1 VQNYRSGV
9 VEQLGIDYESVKTR
23 KPDIIYAS
31 LNAFGDQGPWEHQ
44 PGYEEVAQALTGM
57 QMRFGGKDKPILWPY
72 GVVNDYGT
80 GFAGAFGDVM
90 ALIVKASTGNGQHI
104 TSALARTAGTLQ
116 SANLIDYAGKSWDEP
131 TGPDAR
137 GFGPLQRLASASV
150 EP

>member
-57 QMRFGGKDKPILWPY
+57 QMRFGGKDKPIL
-72 GVVNDYGT
+72 
-80 GFAGAFGDVM
+80 
-90 ALIVKASTGNGQHI
+90 
-104 TSALARTAGTLQ
+104 
-116 SANLIDYAGKSWDEP
+116 
-131 TGPDAR
+131 
-137 GFGPLQRLASASV
+137 
-150 EP
+150 